1 MTSATG
7 IALALA
13 EPIVALL
20 FAIAIVGERPVIEV
34 YVGIAIMI
42 LGLALLV
49 TSELRSNAIR
59 VSS

>member
-1 MTSATG
+1 M
-7 IALALA
+7 A
-13 EPIVALL
+13 EPIAALL

-42 LGLALLV
+42 IGLALLV